1 MKPQIVIEDWKG
13 KHNTNPNTQD
23 RLLKGNTYKDCS
35 TICIIPTRGMI
46 PAKVVQNWMSMIPLM
61 NQKLIRYFVIGM
73 EVGVAYSEA
82 IENILANPE
91 LSKWKYILTLEE
103 DNMPPPNGLQ
113 LLIEAI
119 ETGPYDAVSSIYW
132 TKGEGG
138 QPMAY
143 GDPNVMPRNFIPQVP
158 IPNTIMPINGIG
170 MGFALW
176 RLEMFKDPK
185 LPRPLFKTVNNYEEG
200 KGSSCFTQDLFFC
213 QAAISIGYKFA
224 VDCRCCTGHYENS
237 TDTIW

>member
-13 KHNTNPNTQD
+13 KHNSDPNTQD

-46 PAKVVQNWMSMIPLM
+46 PAKVVQNWMSMLPVM
-61 NQKLIRYFVIGM
+61 NQKLIRYFCIGC
-73 EVGVAYSEA
+73 EVGIAYSEA

-103 DNMPPPNGLQ
+103 DNMPPPNGLH

-119 ETGPYDAVSSIYW
+119 ETGYDAVGGIYFC
-132 TKGEGG
+132 KGEGG
-138 QPMAY
+138 SAMIY

-158 IPNTIMPINGIG
+158 IPNTIQPCSGLG
-170 MGFALW
+170 MGFTLFK
-176 RLEMFKDPK
+176 LDMFKDPN
-185 LPRPLFKTVNNYEEG
+185 LPRPLFKTVNSYEPG
-200 KGSSCFTQDLFFC
+200 KGSSCFTQDLYFFD
-213 QAAISIGYKFA
+213 QAISRGYKFA
-224 VDCRCCTGHYENS
+224 CDTRCKVGHYEYS